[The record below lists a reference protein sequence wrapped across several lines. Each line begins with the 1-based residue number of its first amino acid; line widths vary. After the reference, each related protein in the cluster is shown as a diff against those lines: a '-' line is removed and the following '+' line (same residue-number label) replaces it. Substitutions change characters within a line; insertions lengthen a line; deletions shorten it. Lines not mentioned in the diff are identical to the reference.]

1 MNLFTNQ
8 FDPEFVSFPVENG
21 EVLLMENFLS
31 FSEAN
36 LLLQK
41 LKKSIDWRQE
51 SIKMYGKVYPVP
63 RETAWYGE
71 EGNNYTYSGIMCNP
85 SPWTPELLELKTQ
98 IEVLVP
104 GEKFNSVLLNKY
116 RDGNDKVSW
125 HSDDEK
131 ELGVNPTI
139 VSLSL
144 GATRRFDLR
153 HKTDKSKTFKLNLS
167 SGSLLI
173 MKGEL
178 QHFWEHQIPQ
188 QKLILD
194 ERINLTFRKIQGSLY
209 G

>member
-8 FDPEFVSFPVENG
+8 NNPEFVSFPVENG

-31 FSEAN
+31 LSEAI
-36 LLLQK
+36 LLIQK
-41 LKKSIDWRQE
+41 LKTSIEWRQE

-71 EGNNYTYSGIMCNP
+71 EGRNYAYSGIMCNP
-85 SPWTPELLELKTQ
+85 LPWTHELFELKNR
-98 IEVLVP
+98 IEALLP
-104 GEKFNSVLLNKY
+104 LDQFNSVLLNRY
-116 RDGNDKVSW
+116 RNGNDKVSW

-139 VSLSL
+139 ASISL
-144 GATRRFDLR
+144 GVTRRFDLR
-153 HKTDKSKTFKLNLS
+153 HKIDKSNTLKLNLS

-178 QHFWEHQIPQ
+178 QHFWEHQVPQ

-194 ERINLTFRKIQGSLY
+194 ERINLTFRRIHAI
-209 G
+209 

>member
-8 FDPEFVSFPVENG
+8 NNPEIINIPVDNG
-21 EVLLMENFLS
+21 EILFIENFLS
-31 FSEAN
+31 SQEAN
-36 LLLQK
+36 LFIQK
-41 LKKSIDWRQE
+41 LKNTIRWRQE

-71 EGNNYTYSGIMCNP
+71 EGRNYAYSGIMCNP
-85 SPWTPELLELKTQ
+85 LTWTQELLELKSR
-98 IEVLVP
+98 IESFFS
-104 GEKFNSVLLNKY
+104 GEQFNSVLLNKY
-116 RDGNDKVSW
+116 RNGNDKVSW

-139 VSLSL
+139 ASVSL

-153 HKTDKSKTFKLNLS
+153 HKHDKAKTIKLNLT

-178 QHFWEHQIPQ
+178 QHYWEHQIPQ
-188 QKLILD
+188 QKLIVE
-194 ERINLTFRKIQGSLY
+194 ERINLTFRKIKDS
-209 G
+209 